1 MKKKE
6 GFTLIELLVA
16 MAILVIMVLMV
27 APLMS
32 SISKTNRRIQELNQ
46 LDINVGRTIDVFK
59 RAVRGSQPIQN
70 IWQPN
75 GVSTTGE
82 AIYLAVNK
90 NAGKLSSATTAT
102 AIVIN
107 VPREKIAGN
116 NDYEDEKVV
125 FYYDTSN
132 SSNKKLMLN
141 STTGTTMPTTYSV
154 ILVENVLDANF
165 GYKNN
170 IATIYLKVKLD
181 PKEDDATA
189 RFKEIRDAAVTRINI
204 QF

>member
-1 MKKKE
+1 MNKKD
-6 GFTLIELLVA
+6 GFTLIELMVA

-32 SISKTNRRIQELNQ
+32 SISKSNKRTQELNQ

-59 RAVRGSQPIQN
+59 RAVRGSQPILDDWVITN
-70 IWQPN
+70 
-75 GVSTTGE
+75 S
-82 AIYLAVNK
+82 AIYLAEDKYANPIEDT
-90 NAGKLSSATTAT
+90 NITTSKF
-102 AIVIN
+102 IVIN
-107 VPREKIAGN
+107 VPKEISEN
-116 NDYEDEKVV
+116 NYKDEKVI
-125 FYYDTSN
+125 FYYDSDD
-132 SSNKKLMLN
+132 KELVLN
-141 STTGTTMPTTYSV
+141 STTGSAMPITRPV
-154 ILVENVLDANF
+154 ILVKNVLDANF

>member
-1 MKKKE
+1 MNKNK

-32 SISKTNRRIQELNQ
+32 SISKTNRRTQELNQ

-59 RAVRGSQPIQN
+59 RAVRSSKPIEKDWN
-70 IWQPN
+70 
-75 GVSTTGE
+75 VTGT
-82 AIYLAVNK
+82 AIYLAK
-90 NAGKLSSATTAT
+90 NREATPIEDTNIT
-102 AIVIN
+102 TSKFIVIN
-107 VPREKIAGN
+107 VPKEISEN
-116 NDYEDEKVV
+116 NYKDEKVI
-125 FYYDTSN
+125 FYYDSDD
-132 SSNKKLMLN
+132 KELVLN
-141 STTGTTMPTTYSV
+141 STTGSAMPITRPV
-154 ILVENVLDANF
+154 ILVKNVLDANF

>member
-1 MKKKE
+1 MNKKD

-32 SISKTNRRIQELNQ
+32 SISKTNKRTQELNQ

-59 RAVRGSQPIQN
+59 RAVRGSQPILN
-70 IWQPN
+70 NWVITN
-75 GVSTTGE
+75 S
-82 AIYLAVNK
+82 AIYLAK
-90 NAGKLSSATTAT
+90 DINANPIEDTNITTSKF
-102 AIVIN
+102 IVIN
-107 VPREKIAGN
+107 VPKEISEN
-116 NDYEDEKVV
+116 NYKDEKVI
-125 FYYDTSN
+125 FYYDSDD
-132 SSNKKLMLN
+132 KELVLN
-141 STTGTTMPTTYSV
+141 STTGSAMPITRPV
-154 ILVENVLDANF
+154 ILVKNVLDANF

>member
-1 MKKKE
+1 MEKNK

-32 SISKTNRRIQELNQ
+32 SISKSNKRTQELNQ

-59 RAVRGSQPIQN
+59 RAVRSSKPIESTWSVTGSA
-70 IWQPN
+70 
-75 GVSTTGE
+75 V
-82 AIYLAVNK
+82 YLANK
-90 NAGKLSSATTAT
+90 DGGKVLTTSSV
-102 AIVIN
+102 AIVVN
-107 VPREKIAGN
+107 VPKEISAN
-116 NDYEDEKVV
+116 NYTDEKVI
-125 FYYDTSN
+125 FYYDDTT
-132 SSNKKLMLN
+132 KKLMLN
-141 STTGTTMPTTYSV
+141 STTTNTTSGFIGISNPV
-154 ILVENVLDANF
+154 ELVEDVLAASF
-165 GYKNN
+165 GYDDN

-181 PKEDDATA
+181 TKDDT

>member
-1 MKKKE
+1 MKKKD

-32 SISKTNRRIQELNQ
+32 SISKTNRRTQELNQ

-59 RAVRGSQPIQN
+59 RAVRSSKPILDN
-70 IWQPN
+70 WVITN
-75 GVSTTGE
+75 S
-82 AIYLAVNK
+82 AIYLAK
-90 NAGKLSSATTAT
+90 NRKATPIEDTNIT
-102 AIVIN
+102 TSKFIVIN
-107 VPREKIAGN
+107 VPKEISEN
-116 NDYEDEKVV
+116 NYKDEKVI
-125 FYYDTSN
+125 FYYDSDD
-132 SSNKKLMLN
+132 KELVLN
-141 STTGTTMPTTYSV
+141 STTGSAMPITRPV
-154 ILVENVLDANF
+154 ILVKNVLDANF

>member
-1 MKKKE
+1 MNKNK

-32 SISKTNRRIQELNQ
+32 SISKTNKRTQELNQ

-59 RAVRGSQPIQN
+59 RAVRSSKPIEKDWN
-70 IWQPN
+70 
-75 GVSTTGE
+75 VTGT
-82 AIYLAVNK
+82 AIYLAKDK
-90 NAGKLSSATTAT
+90 NANPIEDTNITTSKF
-102 AIVIN
+102 IVIN
-107 VPREKIAGN
+107 VPKEISEN
-116 NDYEDEKVV
+116 NYKDEKVI
-125 FYYDTSN
+125 FYYDSDD
-132 SSNKKLMLN
+132 KELVLN
-141 STTGTTMPTTYSV
+141 STTESSMSTTRPV
-154 ILVENVLDANF
+154 ILVKNVLDANF
-165 GYKNN
+165 GYKKN

>member
-1 MKKKE
+1 MNKKD

-32 SISKTNRRIQELNQ
+32 SISKTNRRTQELNQ

-59 RAVRGSQPIQN
+59 RAVRGSQPILN
-70 IWQPN
+70 NWVITN
-75 GVSTTGE
+75 S
-82 AIYLAVNK
+82 AIYLAK
-90 NAGKLSSATTAT
+90 DINANPIEDTNITTSKF
-102 AIVIN
+102 IVIN
-107 VPREKIAGN
+107 VPKEISEN
-116 NDYEDEKVV
+116 NYKDEKVI
-125 FYYDTSN
+125 FYYDSDD
-132 SSNKKLMLN
+132 KELVLN
-141 STTGTTMPTTYSV
+141 STTGSAMPITRPV
-154 ILVENVLDANF
+154 ILVKNVLDANF

>member
-1 MKKKE
+1 MKKKD

-32 SISKTNRRIQELNQ
+32 SISKTNRRTQELNQ

-59 RAVRGSQPIQN
+59 RAVRSSKPIEKDWN
-70 IWQPN
+70 
-75 GVSTTGE
+75 VTGT
-82 AIYLAVNK
+82 AIYLAEDK
-90 NAGKLSSATTAT
+90 NAGELSSTTTAT

-107 VPREKIAGN
+107 VPREKITAT

-132 SSNKKLMLN
+132 SSNKRLMLN

>member
-1 MKKKE
+1 MNKKD
-6 GFTLIELLVA
+6 GFTLIELMVA

-32 SISKTNRRIQELNQ
+32 SISKTNRRTQELNQ

-59 RAVRGSQPIQN
+59 RAVRGSQPILDDWVITN
-70 IWQPN
+70 
-75 GVSTTGE
+75 S
-82 AIYLAVNK
+82 AIYLAEDKYANPIEDT
-90 NAGKLSSATTAT
+90 NITTSKF
-102 AIVIN
+102 IVIN
-107 VPREKIAGN
+107 VPKEISEN
-116 NDYEDEKVV
+116 NYKDEKVI
-125 FYYDTSN
+125 FYYDSDD
-132 SSNKKLMLN
+132 KELVLN
-141 STTGTTMPTTYSV
+141 STTGSAMPITRPV
-154 ILVENVLDANF
+154 ILVKNVLDANF

>member
-1 MKKKE
+1 MNKNK

-32 SISKTNRRIQELNQ
+32 SISKTNRRTQELNQ

-59 RAVRGSQPIQN
+59 RAVRGSKPIEKDWN
-70 IWQPN
+70 
-75 GVSTTGE
+75 VTGT
-82 AIYLAVNK
+82 AIYLAK
-90 NAGKLSSATTAT
+90 NREATPIEDTNIT
-102 AIVIN
+102 TSKFIVIN
-107 VPREKIAGN
+107 VPKEISEN
-116 NDYEDEKVV
+116 NYKDEKVI
-125 FYYDTSN
+125 FYYDSDD
-132 SSNKKLMLN
+132 KELVLN
-141 STTGTTMPTTYSV
+141 STTGSAMPITRPV
-154 ILVENVLDANF
+154 ILVKNVLDANF

>member
-1 MKKKE
+1 MNKNK

-32 SISKTNRRIQELNQ
+32 SISKTNRRTQELNQ

-59 RAVRGSQPIQN
+59 RAVRGSQPIQSA
-70 IWQPN
+70 WTPN
-75 GVSTTGE
+75 GISTTGE
-82 AIYLAVNK
+82 AIYLAVDK
-90 NAGKLSSATTAT
+90 NAGKSSSITTAT

-107 VPREKIAGN
+107 VPREKITAT

-132 SSNKKLMLN
+132 SSNKRLMLN

>member
-1 MKKKE
+1 MKKKD

-32 SISKTNRRIQELNQ
+32 SISKTNRRTQELNQ

-59 RAVRGSQPIQN
+59 RAVRGSQPILDN
-70 IWQPN
+70 WVITN
-75 GVSTTGE
+75 S
-82 AIYLAVNK
+82 AIYLAK
-90 NAGKLSSATTAT
+90 DINANPIEDINITTSKF
-102 AIVIN
+102 IVIN
-107 VPREKIAGN
+107 VPKEISE
-116 NDYEDEKVV
+116 NDYKDEKVI
-125 FYYDTSN
+125 FYYDSDD
-132 SSNKKLMLN
+132 KELVLN
-141 STTGTTMPTTYSV
+141 STTGSAMPITRPV
-154 ILVENVLDANF
+154 ILVKNVLDANF

>member
-1 MKKKE
+1 MKKKK

-27 APLMS
+27 APLMN
-32 SISKTNRRIQELNQ
+32 SISKSNKRTQELNQ

-59 RAVRGSQPIQN
+59 RAVRSSKPIESGWN
-70 IWQPN
+70 A
-75 GVSTTGE
+75 TGA
-82 AIYLAVNK
+82 AIYLSTEGGIKPAST
-90 NAGKLSSATTAT
+90 LTSSS

-107 VPREKIAGN
+107 VPKEQTANSGI
-116 NDYEDEKVV
+116 YVDEKVI
-125 FYYDTSN
+125 FYYDSAHER
-132 SSNKKLMLN
+132 LMLN
-141 STTGTTMPTTYSV
+141 STTTSTTSFIGVTNPV
-154 ILVENVLDANF
+154 ELVENVLDASF
-165 GYKNN
+165 SYSQN

-181 PKEDDATA
+181 KNDDT

>member
-1 MKKKE
+1 MKKKD

-32 SISKTNRRIQELNQ
+32 SISKTNRRTQELNQ

-59 RAVRGSQPIQN
+59 RAVRGSQPILDN
-70 IWQPN
+70 WVITN
-75 GVSTTGE
+75 S
-82 AIYLAVNK
+82 AIYLAK
-90 NAGKLSSATTAT
+90 DINANPIEDINITTSKF
-102 AIVIN
+102 IVIN
-107 VPREKIAGN
+107 VPKEISEN
-116 NDYEDEKVV
+116 NYKDEKVI
-125 FYYDTSN
+125 FYYDSDD
-132 SSNKKLMLN
+132 KELVLN
-141 STTGTTMPTTYSV
+141 STTESSMPITRPV
-154 ILVENVLDANF
+154 ILVKNVLDANF

>member
-1 MKKKE
+1 MNKKE

-32 SISKTNRRIQELNQ
+32 SISKSNKRTQELNQ

-59 RAVRGSQPIQN
+59 RAVRGSKPIESS
-70 IWQPN
+70 W
-75 GVSTTGE
+75 TTKA
-82 AIYLAVNK
+82 AIYLSDK
-90 NAGKLSSATTAT
+90 NGNPSSTSV
-102 AIVIN
+102 AIVVN
-107 VPREKIAGN
+107 VPKEQSSGI
-116 NDYEDEKVV
+116 YVDEKVI
-125 FYYDTSN
+125 FYYDSAN
-132 SSNKKLMLN
+132 ERLMLN
-141 STTGTTMPTTYSV
+141 STTTSTTSGFVGVTNPV
-154 ILVENVLDANF
+154 ELVEDVLDASF
-165 GYKNN
+165 GYEDN

-181 PKEDDATA
+181 TKDDT

>member
-1 MKKKE
+1 MNKKD
-6 GFTLIELLVA
+6 GFTLIELMVA

-32 SISKTNRRIQELNQ
+32 SISKSNKRTQELNQ

-59 RAVRGSQPIQN
+59 RAVRGSQPILN
-70 IWQPN
+70 NWVITN
-75 GVSTTGE
+75 S
-82 AIYLAVNK
+82 AIYLAEDRE
-90 NAGKLSSATTAT
+90 ATPIEDTNIT
-102 AIVIN
+102 TSKFIVIN
-107 VPREKIAGN
+107 VPKEISE
-116 NDYEDEKVV
+116 NDYKDEKVI
-125 FYYDTSN
+125 FYYDSDD
-132 SSNKKLMLN
+132 KELVLN
-141 STTGTTMPTTYSV
+141 STTGSAMSITRPV
-154 ILVENVLDANF
+154 ILVKNVLDANF

-181 PKEDDATA
+181 SKEDDATA

>member
-1 MKKKE
+1 MNKKE

-32 SISKTNRRIQELNQ
+32 SISKTNRRTQELNQ

-59 RAVRGSQPIQN
+59 RSVRGSQPILN
-70 IWQPN
+70 NWVITN
-75 GVSTTGE
+75 S
-82 AIYLAVNK
+82 AIYLAKDINANPIEDVNR
-90 NAGKLSSATTAT
+90 TTSKF
-102 AIVIN
+102 IVIN
-107 VPREKIAGN
+107 VPKEISE
-116 NDYEDEKVV
+116 NDYKDEKVI
-125 FYYDTSN
+125 FYYDSDD
-132 SSNKKLMLN
+132 KELVLN

>member
-1 MKKKE
+1 MNKKD

-32 SISKTNRRIQELNQ
+32 SISKTNKRTQELNQ

-59 RAVRGSQPIQN
+59 RAVRSSKPIEGTWSVTGS
-70 IWQPN
+70 
-75 GVSTTGE
+75 
-82 AIYLAVNK
+82 AIYLANK
-90 NAGKLSSATTAT
+90 DGGKVSTTSSV
-102 AIVIN
+102 AIVVN
-107 VPREKIAGN
+107 VPKEISAN
-116 NDYEDEKVV
+116 NYIDEKVI
-125 FYYDTSN
+125 FYYDSAN
-132 SSNKKLMLN
+132 EKLMLD
-141 STTGTTMPTTYSV
+141 STTANTTSGFIGVTGPAV
-154 ILVENVLDANF
+154 ELVEDVLDAKF
-165 GYKNN
+165 GYTNN

-181 PKEDDATA
+181 SKDDT

>member
-1 MKKKE
+1 MKKKD

-32 SISKTNRRIQELNQ
+32 SISKTNKRTQELNQ

-59 RAVRGSQPIQN
+59 RAVRSSKPIEKDWN
-70 IWQPN
+70 
-75 GVSTTGE
+75 VTGT
-82 AIYLAVNK
+82 AIYLAKDK
-90 NAGKLSSATTAT
+90 NANPIEDTNITTSKF
-102 AIVIN
+102 IVIN
-107 VPREKIAGN
+107 VPKEISEN
-116 NDYEDEKVV
+116 NYKDEKVI
-125 FYYDTSN
+125 FYYDSDD
-132 SSNKKLMLN
+132 KELVLN
-141 STTGTTMPTTYSV
+141 STTGSAMPITRPV
-154 ILVENVLDANF
+154 ILVKNVLDANF

>member
-1 MKKKE
+1 MNKNK

-32 SISKTNRRIQELNQ
+32 SISKSNKRTQELNQ

-59 RAVRGSQPIQN
+59 RAVRGSQPILDN
-70 IWQPN
+70 WVITN
-75 GVSTTGE
+75 S
-82 AIYLAVNK
+82 AIYLAK
-90 NAGKLSSATTAT
+90 NREATPIEDTNIT
-102 AIVIN
+102 TSKFIVIN
-107 VPREKIAGN
+107 VPKEISEN
-116 NDYEDEKVV
+116 NYKDEKVI
-125 FYYDTSN
+125 FYYDSDD
-132 SSNKKLMLN
+132 KELVLN
-141 STTGTTMPTTYSV
+141 STTGSAMPITRPV
-154 ILVENVLDANF
+154 ILVKNVLDANF

>member
-1 MKKKE
+1 MKKKD

-32 SISKTNRRIQELNQ
+32 SISKTNRRTQELNQ

-59 RAVRGSQPIQN
+59 RAVRGSQPILDN
-70 IWQPN
+70 WVITN
-75 GVSTTGE
+75 S
-82 AIYLAVNK
+82 AIYLAEDKYANPIEDT
-90 NAGKLSSATTAT
+90 NITTSKF
-102 AIVIN
+102 IVIN
-107 VPREKIAGN
+107 VPKEISE
-116 NDYEDEKVV
+116 NDYKDEKVI
-125 FYYDTSN
+125 FYYDSDD
-132 SSNKKLMLN
+132 KELVLN
-141 STTGTTMPTTYSV
+141 STTGSAMPITRPV
-154 ILVENVLDANF
+154 ILVKNVLDANF